1 MGLTLTVLGSAGTY
15 PGPGQAA
22 SGYLVQS
29 DTTSVWVD
37 TGPGTL
43 GPVQQHVDLV
53 DLDAVVI
60 THHHPD
66 HWLELPV
73 LRNALKYILDAD
85 GLDVFSTRGTLRLAR
100 QVIGE
105 LEPTLH
111 WTTIADGRAFEVG
124 DLAFRCSRTDHPVE
138 TMALR
143 IDGDGRSLAYSADTG
158 PGWSVDR
165 LGTGIDLFVC
175 EASLRDEHAGMAP
188 HLSATEAGEM
198 ARAAGVARLL
208 ITHLV
213 PGVDADEQLHA
224 AAAAFGGPVEVALPA
239 ARFDV

>member
-29 DTTSVWVD
+29 DSTSVWLD

-43 GPVQQHVDLV
+43 AAVQEHVDLLA
-53 DLDAVVI
+53 LDAVVI
-60 THHHPD
+60 SHHHPD
-66 HWLELPV
+66 HWLDLPV
-73 LRNALKYILDAD
+73 LRNALKYILDSD
-85 GLDVFSTRGTLRLAR
+85 GLEVFGTRGTLRQAT

-111 WTTIADGRAFEVG
+111 WTTIADGRTFEVG
-124 DLAFRCSRTDHPVE
+124 DLSFRCSRTDHPVE
-138 TMALR
+138 TMAVR
-143 IDGDGRSLAYSADTG
+143 VDGGGRSVAYSADTG
-158 PGWSVDR
+158 PDWSVDR
-165 LGTGIDLFVC
+165 LGEGIDLFVC
-175 EASLRDEHAGMAP
+175 EASLREEHAGMAP
-188 HLSATEAGEM
+188 HLTARQAGEM
-198 ARAAGVARLL
+198 ARSAGVARLV

-213 PGVDADEQLHA
+213 PGVDAGEQQRVA
-224 AAAAFGGPVEVALPA
+224 EAAFGGPVEVALPA